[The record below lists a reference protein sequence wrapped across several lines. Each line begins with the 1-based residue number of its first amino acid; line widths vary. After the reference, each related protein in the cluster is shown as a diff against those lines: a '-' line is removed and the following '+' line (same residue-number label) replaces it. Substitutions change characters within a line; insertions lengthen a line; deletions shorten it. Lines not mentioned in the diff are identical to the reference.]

1 MSLYSYNL
9 TRKYFIWK
17 CEREHEFWGLVGI
30 GYGFTKKQAICNC
43 RRRKYE

>member
-43 RRRKYE
+43 RRIKEC